1 MIEALKNGWAH
12 CVCQCGERFVFT
24 NPIHEGE
31 LFAEAMR
38 RNAEI
43 AICKKCKKIKQDAEE
58 ALRKSAAERKAQELR
73 ESAEERCRTAGF
85 RFAELNEPPVRTT
98 ATWLWANRGGHI
110 LLAGE
115 TGTGKTTSVAVVVKS
130 MLMTG
135 EIKCRYVTRRE
146 LTAEYVKSKTD
157 DADSEEHFW
166 RRIGRLDLLVV
177 DELVGKRGKERMS
190 DTAQELLFELLDGA
204 YSGHRKTRIWLM
216 GNFYAGAMENMVSDA
231 EPFKRRLRE
240 CFECGWATGKA
251 VENIDF

>member
-1 MIEALKNGWAH
+1 MIQAIKNGWAH
-12 CVCQCGERFVFT
+12 CICQCGEQFVFANT
-24 NPIHEGE
+24 IRECDP
-31 LFAEAMR
+31 FARAFQKR
-38 RNAEI
+38 AEI
-43 AICKKCKKIKQDAEE
+43 AICPKCKQVRRDAEE
-58 ALRKSAAERKAQELR
+58 ALRKNAAEKRAQGLR
-73 ESAEERCRTAGF
+73 ESAVLRCKLAGF
-85 RFAELNEPPVRTT
+85 RFADIIEPPVPQT
-98 ATWLWANRGGHI
+98 ATWLWSNRGGHV

-115 TGTGKTTSVAVVVKS
+115 TGTGKTTSVTVVVKS

-135 EIKCRYVTRRE
+135 DFKCRYATRRE
-146 LTAEYVKSKTD
+146 LTAEYVRAKTD

-166 RRIGRLDLLVV
+166 RRIGHLDLLVV

-216 GNFYAGAMENMVSDA
+216 GNFYAGAVGNMVSDA

-240 CFECGWATGKA
+240 SFKCGWATGKT